1 MRFLLIILALVS
13 LQPAAIGQAPPSIE
27 DFAALPN
34 MALVRI
40 SPDGSHL
47 AFISGESW
55 EERNIVIVTLDGSE
69 QPVVID
75 VGDDQVV
82 NSMRFASNTHLWLT
96 YMYRGT
102 FWGMGEENYIWREYL
117 LRISD
122 QHVVELDYGT
132 EFASINEQDADS
144 VLTWVPADRNT
155 PNSASSRRR
164 GGEGYS
170 LFQQGLDRKTA
181 RSREFLG
188 TRDFEYILN
197 AQDQPIIRQRGG
209 GEGADPYELWT
220 TQGTGEWH
228 RVYSERQTLDREFH
242 FAARNWQEWTA
253 ALPWVSGVDPTGRY
267 AYFRSD
273 ADRDAANTLPGRRR
287 ALFRFD
293 LVEERIEGPI
303 LSSDIADV
311 GGLITDWR
319 TNAVIGARV
328 EEERPRQV
336 YFDPQFQQLQSD
348 IEAAFPQSNVNIVNW
363 DRAFDKVVLHV
374 EGGETSGAY
383 YLINPG
389 TGDVRLLA
397 RSRPRI
403 ADAQVSPVEIV
414 HYDARDGLGLFGYL
428 TLPVGRDAHDLPLV
442 LMPHGGPE
450 SRDYYGFDEWS
461 QLLAS
466 RGYAVFQPQF
476 RGSGGYGVEL
486 AELGYGQWGHAMQ
499 NDLDDGVDALAA
511 RGIIDPDRV
520 CIFGWSYGGYAT
532 LAGMTLTPDR
542 YRCGIAGAGVSD
554 IVAMMGY
561 EQGRNRGSSQLYWAR
576 NIGDWR
582 GAHEAAIN
590 AVSPAKHASDVSAPL
605 MIIHGTEDIVV
616 DYHQAE
622 IMAEAM
628 EAVGRPYELI
638 SIEGGRH
645 YSNQMT
651 VGDKLQL
658 YTNLERFLLEHN
670 PPDPA
675 P

>member
-1 MRFLLIILALVS
+1 MRLLLIMLAVLG
-13 LQPAAIGQAPPSIE
+13 LQPIALGQAPPSVE
-27 DFAALPN
+27 DYAALPN

-40 SPDGSHL
+40 SPDGSRL
-47 AFISGESW
+47 AFVSGESW
-55 EERNIVIVTLDGSE
+55 EARNIVVISLNGSE

-82 NSMRFASNTHLWLT
+82 DSMRFASETHLWLS
-96 YMYRGT
+96 YLYRGQ
-102 FWGMGEENYIWREYL
+102 FWGMGEDNYVRREYL
-117 LRISD
+117 LRIAD
-122 QHVVELDYGT
+122 QHAVELDYGT
-132 EFASINEQDADS
+132 FFASINEQNPNS
-144 VLTWVPADRNT
+144 VLTWVPASRNT
-155 PNSASSRRR
+155 PNSAGSRLR
-164 GGEGYS
+164 GGTGLS
-170 LFQQGLDRKTA
+170 LFEQGLDRQSA

-197 AQDQPIIRQRGG
+197 ADDRPVIRQRGG
-209 GEGADPYELWT
+209 GEGDEPYELWT
-220 TQGTGEWH
+220 NVGSGDWR
-228 RVYSERQTLDREFH
+228 RVYIERQMLDREFH
-242 FAARNWQEWTA
+242 FAARHWQRWMG

-267 AYFRSD
+267 AYFRSG
-273 ADRDAANTLPGRRR
+273 ADRDAANFLPGRRA

-293 LVEERIEGPI
+293 LIEERIEGPVVT
-303 LSSDIADV
+303 SDVANV

-328 EEERPRQV
+328 EEERPRQI
-336 YFDPQFQQLQSD
+336 YFDPQFQQLQAD
-348 IEAAFPQSNVNIVNW
+348 VEAAFPQSNVNIVDW
-363 DRAFDKVVLHV
+363 DRNFDQVILHI
-374 EGGETSGAY
+374 EGGETAGAY
-383 YLINPG
+383 YLINPENG
-389 TGDVRLLA
+389 EVRLLA
-397 RSRPRI
+397 GSRPRI
-403 ADAQVSPVEIV
+403 PDAQVSAVEII

-428 TLPVGRDAHDLPLV
+428 TLPVGRDARDLPLV

-476 RGSGGYGVEL
+476 RGSGGFGIEF
-486 AELGYGQWGHAMQ
+486 AERGYERWGREMQ
-499 NDLDDGVDALAA
+499 NDLDDGVDALAD
-511 RGIIDPDRV
+511 RGLIDPDRV

-532 LAGMTLTPDR
+532 LAGVTLTPDR
-542 YRCGIAGAGVSD
+542 YRCGVAGAGVSD
-554 IVAMMGY
+554 IVAMMRY

-582 GAHEAAIN
+582 GAHEAEID
-590 AVSPAKHASDVSAPL
+590 AVSPAMHASSVTAPL

-616 DYHQAE
+616 DYNQAE

-628 EAVGRPYELI
+628 EEAGRPYELI

-645 YSNQMT
+645 YSSQMT
-651 VGDKLQL
+651 IEHKLQL
-658 YTNLERFLLEHN
+658 YDNLVRFLLEHN